1 MATVNLTMEPD
12 CRACAGPVTVTQPNP
27 SDPQRIIAICR
38 DCGTWHFGEV
48 THSRAGKPLRVR
60 LWIIEPTATRES
72 ALA

>member
-1 MATVNLTMEPD
+1 MTTVNLTMEPD
-12 CRACAGPVTVTQPNP
+12 CRACNGPVDVHQP
-27 SDPQRIIAICR
+27 DVKHADRIIAICR

-48 THSRAGKPLRVR
+48 THSRVGKPLRVR